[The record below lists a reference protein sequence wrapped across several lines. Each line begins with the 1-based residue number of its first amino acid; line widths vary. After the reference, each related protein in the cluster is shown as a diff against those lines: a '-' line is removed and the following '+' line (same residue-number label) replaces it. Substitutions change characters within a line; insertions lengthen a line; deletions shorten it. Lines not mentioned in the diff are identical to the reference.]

1 MQRKKSDLKLQKH
14 SLSLSERHGE
24 WLLREED
31 RLQVSTSEIVR
42 RALDREIER
51 QELLIP
57 RQRRKPL
64 KTAEKRQML
73 LEKIAA

>member
-1 MQRKKSDLKLQKH
+1 MPRKKSPLKLQKH

-24 WLLREED
+24 WLNRQQD
-31 RLQVSTSEIVR
+31 RLQIGPSEILR
-42 RALDREIER
+42 RVLDDFIDREER
-51 QELLIP
+51 LVP

-64 KTAEKRQML
+64 KTDEKRQMS